1 MRIRAVISATALA
14 ATIILSGAGTAM
26 AHDDDH
32 ESGASAKYAKCLQG
46 AAVWDGNP
54 VWFQGCEGGS
64 LEGKW

>member
-26 AHDDDH
+26 AGGHDDN
-32 ESGASAKYAKCLQG
+32 SGLSAKYFKCLQG
-46 AAVWDGNP
+46 AAVLEGNP

-64 LEGKW
+64 IDGNW